1 MQCCLHF
8 KKKVISGLVFSSLRT
23 QEINSSICGLR
34 MINIHE
40 NFKNSISLP
49 TFVENMT
56 GYGFL
61 TMYIYLKYGTCC
73 CLLPWIN
80 NVVVA
85 SVEFF
90 FTPNL
95 YIQFPHHTK
104 KPNALKVSKRCIGF
118 GRFYIHGYVLLC
130 HYLHVSW
137 IWFSFHYCIYILNL
151 ILTLISLQ
159 RKLSSIRPS

>member
-1 MQCCLHF
+1 MPLFELAHF
-8 KKKVISGLVFSSLRT
+8 HEWNLIHCSVACTLKKKVISGLVFSSLRT

-80 NVVVA
+80 DVVVA

-90 FTPNL
+90 LHPICTYNSLTTQKNL
-95 YIQFPHHTK
+95 MH
-104 KPNALKVSKRCIGF
+104 
-118 GRFYIHGYVLLC
+118 
-130 HYLHVSW
+130 W
-137 IWFSFHYCIYILNL
+137 
-151 ILTLISLQ
+151 
-159 RKLSSIRPS
+159 KLVNDV